1 MGEAFIMR
9 RLAGTGSGAVG
20 GYAVI
25 GVSFPAGSTCTCAGG
40 DTRFTAKDTSG
51 AAAFAVPAAGTW
63 TVTCTDGTHS
73 KSRSVTITRA
83 GQVECVIL
91 SYELALLSP
100 EDGLAPGF
108 SLTGNAAVSGN
119 AILENGNGGFYFTP
133 MIDLTDYTQ
142 LSLTGILRA
151 AASVNSRICVGS
163 SPENVRDIIGAPEL
177 TLEWPVTAEARTLT
191 LDVSALTGSWY
202 IGSTQVNNNLELTA
216 VTLS

>member
-1 MGEAFIMR
+1 MR
-9 RLAGTGSGAVG
+9 RGAAGSSGAIG

-25 GVSFPAGSTCTCAGG
+25 GASFPAGSTCTCVSGN
-40 DTRFTAKDTSG
+40 TRFTAKDTSG
-51 AAAFAVPAAGTW
+51 AAAFAVPASGTW
-63 TVTCTDGTHS
+63 IVTCTDGERT
-73 KSRSVTITRA
+73 KSRSVEITRA
-83 GQVECVIL
+83 GQVECVTL

-119 AILENGNGGFYFTP
+119 AILESGNGGFCLSP
-133 MIDLTDYTQ
+133 AVDLTDYTQ

-177 TLEWPVTAEARTLT
+177 VLEWPVTAEPRTLT
-191 LDVSALTGSWY
+191 LDVSALSGSWY